1 MNPRTACLVAAA
13 ALVAC
18 SLSVHAGVVEAEYF
32 VGPDPGAGQGIA
44 LTVASSTNAVATDV
58 ESTSIDL
65 AGLAPGTHDVGVRAK
80 DSEGRWST
88 PLIRRITVY
97 PSSFSVPEPEPVA
110 SNSGNGIVAAEYFV
124 GPDPGAGSGTTV
136 EVSAEGASAA
146 VDAARPLANTTSPGV
161 HDIGLRVKDGAG
173 RWSSPFIR
181 RTRVLSG
188 DLVLATLSNL
198 PPENSVPPQPP
209 LQQTFLVGAA
219 DVIVPTEVVRI
230 GADGAGVELAPGP
243 SESAGEFM
251 ARLAE
256 AINSNEILAHIITAS
271 TNEAGLRVTAE
282 QPGLHPVSWL
292 ETSTNL
298 AIVIEQEGTVGSEGR
313 RIVSAEYFV
322 GEEPEPGTGTPFEF
336 VGTNSSAG
344 TWEVLAAPTAG
355 ITSGTSKVGIRFK
368 NAAGQWGNAVL
379 RGVTMYP
386 SNFTVAPPTTVPNV
400 ATNRLIA
407 AEYFV
412 GSDPGPGRA
421 TDLGLVEDGLTAAAD
436 TVNPLT
442 GAATPGTFTV
452 GLRFKDSAGRW
463 GNPLLRRTTV
473 QPAAAVANTLA
484 NLPPGNTIPPE
495 PASPQVHRIDL
506 AGAFRCGQ
514 TFSVTIGGET
524 LEVPARP
531 FETAANFLQ
540 RLVQAINSDPV
551 TAALVEASPAGNA
564 AILLTAQDDGWR
576 PDDWVETSAGLRGS
590 LVSRGSLG
598 SEGRKIIA
606 AEYFVGLTPDPGT
619 GTPVPLNVTNA
630 NAADFGE
637 TSLPIAAYRGGGH
650 AVGVRFKNAAGQWGQ
665 PVIKGFTSYVL
676 FGSPDTK
683 APVITLNG
691 EPAISVP
698 YGSPFTDPGA
708 TASDDI
714 DGDLSSAL
722 VVRGSVD
729 TSIPG
734 DYQLHYWSEDLA
746 GNRSSLTRT
755 VSVVD
760 DTQPIFEGARDII
773 HTTPPATVDLFAG
786 LRAVDAQFGDLS
798 YRIKLVSNNVDWFA
812 AGSYNARFEVVDP
825 AGNTAVLERTIT
837 LGPDAVFYPGF
848 QTWMADRGALAGADG
863 PQMQPH
869 ADPDGD
875 GRSNLQEWQA
885 DTDPFNRWSV
895 LAAEF
900 AMTNDGYRLSW
911 PALQRITYTLEQ
923 STDMAAWLPIG
934 DPISYGESCILD
946 AEIPANSTDRRM
958 FYRVKAAPKQPLL
971 ELPPQ

>member
-18 SLSVHAGVVEAEYF
+18 SLIAHAGIVEAEYF

-44 LTVASSTNAVATDV
+44 LTAASSTNAIASDV
-58 ESTSIDL
+58 ESASIDL

-80 DSEGRWST
+80 DTEGRWSS
-88 PLIRRITVY
+88 PLIRRITVH
-97 PSSFSVPEPEPVA
+97 PSSFSVPDPEPVA

-136 EVSAEGASAA
+136 EVSAAGASAA
-146 VDAARPLANTTSPGV
+146 VDEARPLANTTSPGV

-181 RTRVLSG
+181 RTRVLSR

-198 PPENSVPPQPP
+198 PTESSVPSQPP
-209 LQQTFLVGAA
+209 LRQTFLIGVP
-219 DVIVPTEVVRI
+219 DLIVPGEVVRI
-230 GADGAGVELAPGP
+230 GASGAGVEVTTGP
-243 SESAGEFM
+243 SESAGEFI

-256 AINSNEILAHIITAS
+256 AINSDEILAQIITAS
-271 TNEAGLRVTAE
+271 TDGSGLRVTAA

-298 AIVIEQEGTVGSEGR
+298 ATRIGQEGTIGSEGR
-313 RIVSAEYFV
+313 RIVAAEYFV
-322 GEEPEPGTGTPFEF
+322 GGEPEPGTGTPFEF

-344 TWEVLAAPTAG
+344 AWEALAAPTAR
-355 ITSGTSKVGIRFK
+355 IANGTSKVGIRFK

-379 RGVTMYP
+379 RGVTMYS
-386 SNFTVAPPTTVPNV
+386 SNFTVAPPASGTNT

-436 TVNPLT
+436 AVNPLT
-442 GAATPGTFTV
+442 GTAAPGTFTV
-452 GLRFKDSAGRW
+452 GLRFRDSAGRW

-495 PASPQVHRIDL
+495 PASPQVHRLDL

-514 TFSVTIGGET
+514 TFSVTIGGKT

-540 RLVQAINSDPV
+540 RLSQAINSDPV
-551 TAALVEASPAGNA
+551 TTALVEAALAGNT
-564 AILLTAQDDGWR
+564 AILLTSRDDGWR
-576 PDDWVETSAGLRGS
+576 PDDWVEASEGLRAS
-590 LVSRGSLG
+590 LLTRGSIG
-598 SEGRKIIA
+598 SDGRKIVA
-606 AEYFVGLTPDPGT
+606 AEYFVGLTPDEGT
-619 GTPVPLNVTNA
+619 GTPIPLNAINA
-630 NAADFGE
+630 NAVDFGD
-637 TSLPIAAYRGGGH
+637 TKLPIATYRGGAH

-676 FGSPDTK
+676 FGSPDTD

-691 EPAISVP
+691 EPAMSVP
-698 YGSPFTDPGA
+698 YGPPFTDPGA

-714 DGDLSSAL
+714 DGDLTSAL
-722 VVRGSVD
+722 VVRGSVN

-734 DYQLHYWSEDLA
+734 DYRLHYWSEDLA
-746 GNRSSLTRT
+746 GNRTSLTRT

-760 DTQPIFEGARDII
+760 DTQPVFEGAQDVV

-798 YRIKLVSNNVDWFA
+798 YRIKLVSNNVDWFT
-812 AGSYNARFEVVDP
+812 AGTYSARFEVRDP
-825 AGNTAVLERTIT
+825 AGNISILDRSIT
-837 LGPDAVFYPGF
+837 LGPEAVFYPGF
-848 QTWMADRGALAGADG
+848 QTWMADRGALAAANES
-863 PQMQPH
+863 QMLPH

-875 GRSNLQEWQA
+875 GRSNLLEWQA

-900 AMTNDGYRLSW
+900 AKASGGYRLTW
-911 PALQRITYTLEQ
+911 AALQRITYTLEQ
-923 STDMAAWLPIG
+923 STDMTTWLPMG

-946 AEIPANSTDRRM
+946 ADIPVSSDRRM

-971 ELPPQ
+971 ELPTP

>member
-1 MNPRTACLVAAA
+1 MNPRIACLAAA
-13 ALVAC
+13 ALVIC
-18 SLSVHAGVVEAEYF
+18 TFGVHASIVGAEYF
-32 VGPDPGAGQGIA
+32 VGRDPGAGQGIA
-44 LTVASSTNAVATDV
+44 LTVATSTNAIASDL
-58 ESTSIDL
+58 ESAGIALT
-65 AGLAPGTHDVGVRAK
+65 GLAPGTHDVGVRAK

-88 PLIRRITVY
+88 PLIRRITVH
-97 PSSFSVPEPEPVA
+97 PSSFSVPDAEPVP

-146 VDAARPLANTTSPGV
+146 VDEARPLANATSPGV
-161 HDIGLRVKDGAG
+161 HDIGLRVKDRAG
-173 RWSSPFIR
+173 RWSSPFLR
-181 RTRVLSG
+181 RTRVLSS

-209 LQQTFLVGAA
+209 LQQTFLVAA
-219 DVIVPTEVVRI
+219 PDPVVPAAAVRI
-230 GADGAGVELAPGP
+230 GAGGATVELAPGP

-256 AINSNEILAHIITAS
+256 AINSNEILAQIITAS

-282 QPGLHPVSWL
+282 QPGLYPVSWL

-298 AIVIEQEGTVGSEGR
+298 ATVIEQEGTIGSEAR
-313 RIVSAEYFV
+313 RIVAAEYFV

-336 VGTNSSAG
+336 VGMNSSAG
-344 TWEVLAAPTAG
+344 AWEVLAAPTAG
-355 ITSGTSKVGIRFK
+355 IASGTSKVGIRFK

-386 SNFTVAPPTTVPNV
+386 SNFTVAPPTSVPNV

-421 TDLGLVEDGLTAAAD
+421 TDLGLVEDGLTAAAYA
-436 TVNPLT
+436 VYPIT

-495 PASPQVHRIDL
+495 PASPQVHRIDP

-514 TFSVTIGGET
+514 TFSVTIGGNT

-598 SEGRKIIA
+598 SEGRKIVA
-606 AEYFVGLTPDPGT
+606 AEYFVGLAPEPGT
-619 GTPVPLNVTNA
+619 GTAIALSATNA

-637 TSLPIAAYRGGGH
+637 TSLPIAAYRGGAH

-676 FGSPDTK
+676 FGSPDTN

-691 EPAISVP
+691 EPSMSVP
-698 YGSPFTDPGA
+698 YGSLFTDPGA

-734 DYQLHYWSEDLA
+734 DYQLDYWSEDLA

-755 VSVVD
+755 VFVVD
-760 DTQPIFEGARDII
+760 DTQPVFVGAQDVV

-798 YRIKLVSNNVDWFA
+798 YRIKLVSNNVDWFT
-812 AGSYNARFEVVDP
+812 AGTYSARFEVRDP
-825 AGNTAVLERTIT
+825 AGNISILDRSIT
-837 LGPDAVFYPGF
+837 LGPEAVFYPGF
-848 QTWMADRGALAGADG
+848 QTWMAERGALATAIEA
-863 PQMQPH
+863 QMGPH

-875 GRSNLQEWQA
+875 GRSNLLEWQA

-900 AMTNDGYRLSW
+900 AKTSGGYRLTW
-911 PALQRITYTLEQ
+911 PAVQRIVYTLEQ
-923 STDMAAWLPIG
+923 SADMATWLPMG
-934 DPISYGESCILD
+934 NPIAFGESCLLD
-946 AEIPANSTDRRM
+946 AEIPANSTDRRR